1 MSIFIHCAD
10 AANGII
16 YHLAIDIQKRKLE
29 ILILVIYVIY

>member
-16 YHLAIDIQKRKLE
+16 YHLTIDVQKRKLV
-29 ILILVIYVIY
+29 ILVIYVIY